1 MARSQQSPEYLQLM
15 EATNKLNEAEKRYHE
30 TIMQFVSTAPV
41 VPGKAAAP
49 PKRILDEKGMKEI
62 DDAEALKDKANDDFK
77 RALNVYYAAKA

>member
-30 TIMQFVSTAPV
+30 TIMQFVSTGPV